1 MIAAF
6 KLDYYYLTFMLRAGM
21 RAIGSLALLHT
32 AASSASIIHSAT
44 GRMECWNDGMVP
56 PPAASWQP
64 SSKDLQ
70 LSSAASSMYS
80 GAGLDCALCSDAV
93 TFEDAAAMCCGRA
106 EVAEA
111 FRALRSLKPEPLS
124 APQVCYSTAS
134 SVVILLHQRYFGCLV
149 VRSELHLAL
158 DGAGLIQSM
167 EERWNGKRLLGS
179 GFAVDPMRPVRRLNA
194 LFSFLVTTK
203 LLA

>member
-1 MIAAF
+1 
-6 KLDYYYLTFMLRAGM
+6 
-21 RAIGSLALLHT
+21 
-32 AASSASIIHSAT
+32 
-44 GRMECWNDGMVP
+44 
-56 PPAASWQP
+56 
-64 SSKDLQ
+64 
-70 LSSAASSMYS
+70 
-80 GAGLDCALCSDAV
+80 
-93 TFEDAAAMCCGRA
+93 MCCGRA

-134 SVVILLHQRYFGCLV
+134 SVVILLHQRYFGWLV

-194 LFSFLVTTK
+194 SFSFLVTTK